1 MSDVYQQARTL
12 GEKLVPEII
21 AADMDSI
28 PDGSSANEYTKF
40 TIESAE
46 HVLDTYEYGAKPI
59 KDKEMFKAAQQLLG
73 WLQTYQCERLELTD
87 DEGSLL
93 EDFIARLSIA
103 AKGEAS
109 RSILEKRSSTT
120 PSLEV
125 IRGMSSAA
133 NRLFEFSDAA

>member
-1 MSDVYQQARTL
+1 
-12 GEKLVPEII
+12 
-21 AADMDSI
+21 MDSI

-40 TIESAE
+40 TIETAE
-46 HVLDTYEYGAKPI
+46 HVLDAYEYGAKPI
-59 KDKEMFKAAQQLLG
+59 KGKETFRAAEKLLTM
-73 WLQTYQCERLELTD
+73 LQNYKFESLELTD
-87 DEGSLL
+87 EEELL
-93 EDFIARLSIA
+93 FEDFIARLSIA

-109 RSILEKRSSTT
+109 RSIVEKRTSTT